1 MRNHANRILVVDN
14 EELNRELLEAMLT
27 SIGYEVDL
35 VEDGFQALSMVRLDF
50 DLVLLDIM
58 MPGMDGFEVAQ
69 RIREDGEFGD
79 VPICMVTSLAGKEER
94 LRAVAAGANDF
105 ITKPVDK
112 LELKVRAASLIRMKE
127 TQDEIKRYRAEL
139 EKMVD
144 KRTIHLKQALKDAA
158 EGQRLTYQSQLET
171 IERLAIAA
179 EYKDEDTGLHVRRM
193 SRYCHLLAIKCGLTP
208 HDCEIIRNAS
218 PMHDVGKMG
227 IPDAILLKPDKLDPV
242 EWEIMKRHTIL
253 GGKILDGSS
262 SELLQV
268 GDTIALSHHEKWDG
282 SGYPKGL
289 SGESIPL
296 MGRIVAIADVFDALT
311 SKRPY
316 KDAFPN
322 EKALQIMKEGKGKHF
337 DPALLDVFLENLGEI
352 ENIQSQCLE
361 P

>member
-1 MRNHANRILVVDN
+1 
-14 EELNRELLEAMLT
+14 
-27 SIGYEVDL
+27 
-35 VEDGFQALSMVRLDF
+35 
-50 DLVLLDIM
+50 
-58 MPGMDGFEVAQ
+58 
-69 RIREDGEFGD
+69 
-79 VPICMVTSLAGKEER
+79 
-94 LRAVAAGANDF
+94 
-105 ITKPVDK
+105 
-112 LELKVRAASLIRMKE
+112 
-127 TQDEIKRYRAEL
+127 
-139 EKMVD
+139 
-144 KRTIHLKQALKDAA
+144 
-158 EGQRLTYQSQLET
+158 LET

-242 EWEIMKRHTIL
+242 EWEIMKRHTVL

-296 MGRIVAIADVFDALT
+296 MGRIVAISDVFDALT